1 MFHAFMIYQRFQ
13 RNAKD
18 YGLYTKIVGGENRV
32 AKDVV
37 FVTIYVDDLLLIGD
51 ERWLNSIETALMNEF
66 KMTKMGSLRYLLGIE
81 VDLVPG
87 KALAFRQR
95 RYLDKVI
102 DQFGSQ
108 DMHPVDIPMAVS
120 WEPKELDNHD
130 EPIGNPNGATSDESS
145 TTDDEHPYRSLVGA
159 LQYLVRG
166 TRPDIAFAVRKLAK
180 YSNSHTKEH
189 WMLAKR
195 VLKYLVGTKDY
206 GLAYDIAEA
215 RGYDKPTIED

>member
-1 MFHAFMIYQRFQ
+1 
-13 RNAKD
+13 
-18 YGLYTKIVGGENRV
+18 
-32 AKDVV
+32 
-37 FVTIYVDDLLLIGD
+37 
-51 ERWLNSIETALMNEF
+51 MNEF

-87 KALAFRQR
+87 KVLAFRQR

-120 WEPKELDNHD
+120 WEPKRHDNHD
-130 EPIGNPNGATSDESS
+130 EPTDKAN
-145 TTDDEHPYRSLVGA
+145 DDEHPYRSLVGA

-166 TRPDIAFAVRKLAK
+166 TRPDVAFAVRTLAK
-180 YSNSHTKEH
+180 YCHCHTKEH

-206 GLAYDIAEA
+206 GLAYDIIEA
-215 RGYDKPTIED
+215 RGYEKPTIEAWCDSDYANDKGDRQSITGYVVKLNG